1 MKKILLALTL
11 TTLSFSMKAQLVTIP
26 DPIFKS
32 YLVGINSLNNN
43 PSDTEI
49 SVLEAQSYNGTIDCS
64 NLGISDLTGIEA
76 FTGYITL
83 NCSGNNLTVLDLS
96 ACVNITGHLQIQQN
110 VLTSVTL
117 PNSSDVSQLTCSGNN
132 LTAIDLTPL
141 TNLANMWAGN
151 NPLSVFTFGNM
162 PSMVGFNIA
171 GNSLTSLD
179 LTNFPNL
186 QWLNAEVST
195 VLTSLDISP
204 CPILNNLYV
213 NQSPLLESLDMT
225 NGNYMNFPP
234 NWFVATD
241 CPALTC
247 VTVDDVLFANQAWA
261 NAVDPGVTFSTNCIS
276 SVALNN
282 LEKLEVF
289 PNPATEVINL
299 TISQPT
305 SISIT
310 SATGQIIRELDLDGN
325 ATIDVSTFTN
335 GIYFIKTSEGQTVK
349 FIKY

>member
-1 MKKILLALTL
+1 MKKIALLL
-11 TTLSFSMKAQLVTIP
+11 LSIVFISNTKAQIVNIP

-83 NCSGNNLTVLDLS
+83 NCSGNNLVFLDLS
-96 ACVNITGHLQIQQN
+96 ACVNITGHLQVQQN
-110 VLTSVTL
+110 VLTLLTL
-117 PNSSDVSQLTCSGNN
+117 PNSPDVSQLTCSGNN
-132 LTAIDLTPL
+132 LTIIDLTPVP
-141 TNLANMWAGN
+141 NLANMWAGN
-151 NPLSVFTFGNM
+151 NPTSVFTHGNM
-162 PSMVGFNIA
+162 PAMVGFNIA

-179 LTNFPNL
+179 LSDFPNL
-186 QWLNAEVST
+186 QWVNAEVST

-204 CPILNNLYV
+204 CPSLNNLYV

-241 CPALTC
+241 CPALSC
-247 VTVDDVLFANQAWA
+247 VTVDNVLFANTAWA
-261 NAVDPGVTFSTNCIS
+261 TAVDPGVTFSTNCTNSI
-276 SVALNN
+276 ALNEMQQ
-282 LEKLEVF
+282 LSVF
-289 PNPATEVINL
+289 PNPSTGVITLEV
-299 TISQPT
+299 SEPT
-305 SISIT
+305 RIEIT
-310 SATGQIIRELDLDGN
+310 TTTGQIIRELEVNGN
-325 ATIDVSTFTN
+325 TTIDVSTFTT
-335 GIYFIKTSEGQTVK
+335 GIYFIKTSEGQSVR
-349 FIKY
+349 FIKE